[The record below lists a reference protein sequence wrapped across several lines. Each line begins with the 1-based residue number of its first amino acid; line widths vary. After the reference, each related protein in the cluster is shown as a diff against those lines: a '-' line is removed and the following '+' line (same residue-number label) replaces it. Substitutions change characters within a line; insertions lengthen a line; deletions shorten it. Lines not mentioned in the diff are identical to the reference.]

1 MELKEEQK
9 KYVDYLNDKI
19 IPQLKEL
26 NNDDIQIPVTNLEWN
41 LKKALGQVE
50 GQELDLETYVQ
61 RTKADFAAL
70 APALESGSEIAK
82 FAAEVQEKIEEFFGV
97 VKPAD
102 PEEVFTS
109 MDNPE
114 KLDWKHSVVDL
125 IKLLGGDS
133 SWDARKKY
141 AASLGYPEDA
151 ISKADSAKMN
161 IWLHRQIMTEVAR
174 TGGKKPQ
181 FIA

>member
-1 MELKEEQK
+1 MKLTAEQQ

-19 IPQLKEL
+19 IPQLQEL
-26 NNDDIQIPVTNLEWN
+26 KNDEIQIPLTNLEWN
-41 LKKALGQVE
+41 LKKVLGQVE
-50 GQELDLETYVQ
+50 GQQLDIETYVQ

-70 APALESGSEIAK
+70 APAIDSTTEVGE
-82 FAAEVQEKIEEFFGV
+82 FAVEVQEKIEEFFGV
-97 VKPAD
+97 AKPVD
-102 PEEVFTS
+102 PEEVFAA
-109 MDNPE
+109 MENPE
-114 KLDWKHSVVDL
+114 KLDWQHSVVDL

-133 SWDARKKY
+133 SWDARKTY
-141 AASLGYPEDA
+141 AASLGYPEDE